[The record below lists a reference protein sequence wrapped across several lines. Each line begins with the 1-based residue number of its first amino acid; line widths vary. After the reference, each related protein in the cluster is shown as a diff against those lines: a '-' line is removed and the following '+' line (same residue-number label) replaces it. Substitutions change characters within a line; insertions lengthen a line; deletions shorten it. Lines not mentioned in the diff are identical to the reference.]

1 MKSKIMSV
9 DEALSIVK
17 DGMKLMMGGF
27 LDVGSPIKSIEK
39 LIENDVKDLTLIA
52 VTPGLDGFGKAML
65 YKNQMVK
72 ELISSHVGTTSE
84 STKEYLEGN
93 LIVQEFYPMGTWM
106 EKVRAGAVGL
116 PGVLVPVG
124 VGILDDPE
132 LFPLRKEAKEV
143 VKVDGVECFIEPAL
157 TAEVSIVKAWRA
169 DELGNL
175 QYRYTGVNDNQDIAM
190 AGKFTIAE
198 VNEIVPVGTI
208 PPECVGTPG
217 IFVDA
222 VVQGYSLKE
231 QNEIYRKMWL
241 SKGKLSKDE

>member
-1 MKSKIMSV
+1 MKSKIMSI

-17 DGMKLMMGGF
+17 DGTRLMMGGF
-27 LDVGSPIKSIEK
+27 LDVGSPLKCIEK
-39 LIENDVKDLTLIA
+39 LIEKGVKDLTLIA
-52 VTPGLDGFGKAML
+52 VAPGLDGFGKAML
-65 YKNQMVK
+65 YKNKMVK

-93 LIVQEFYPMGTWM
+93 LIVKEFYPMGTWM

-124 VGILDDPE
+124 VGILDDLE
-132 LFPLRKEAKEV
+132 LFPLRKEPKKV
-143 VKVDGVECFIEPAL
+143 VNVEGVDCFVEPAL

-175 QYRYTGVNDNQDIAM
+175 QYRYTGLNNNPEIAM
-190 AGKFTIAE
+190 AGKYTIAE

-208 PPECVGTPG
+208 PAECVGTPG
-217 IFVDA
+217 VFVNA
-222 VVQGYSLKE
+222 VVQGHSLEE
-231 QNEIYRKMWL
+231 QQDIYRKMWL
-241 SKGKLSKDE
+241 SKGKLSKNE

>member
-1 MKSKIMSV
+1 MKTKIMEI
-9 DEALSIVK
+9 DEALSCVK
-17 DGMKLMMGGF
+17 DGTRLMMGGF
-27 LDVGSPIKSIEK
+27 LDVGSPLKCIEK
-39 LIENDVKDLTLIA
+39 LIEKGVKDLTLIA
-52 VTPGLDGFGKAML
+52 VAPGLDGFGKAML
-65 YKNQMVK
+65 YKNKMVK

-93 LIVQEFYPMGTWM
+93 LIVKEFYPMGTWM

-124 VGILDDPE
+124 VGILDNPG
-132 LFPLRKEAKEV
+132 LFPLLKEPKKIV
-143 VKVDGVECFIEPAL
+143 NVDGIDCFVEPAL

-175 QYRYTGVNDNQDIAM
+175 QYRHTGLNDNPEIAM
-190 AGKFTIAE
+190 AGKYTIAE

-222 VVQGYSLKE
+222 VVKGHSLEE
-231 QNEIYRKMWL
+231 QNEIYRKVWL
-241 SKGKLSKDE
+241 SKGKLDKNE